1 MESWIRRSGGDGRA
15 IEELDVK
22 LLTRKDGG
30 IGEQTR
36 RIAHGAAEMLRPA
49 VRAQAG
55 ARRTLMHYIGQ
66 LPKYLRLL
74 GGLLADRRVA
84 IVDKLLVGAAIA
96 YIVAPVDF
104 LPDFVP
110 FLGQV
115 DDVYLLVLALQRLMR
130 NAGRGVV
137 LEHWAGEAKDL
148 AATNLQ
154 RVISAATFFLPRR
167 MRRGLRGVAR
177 R

>member
-1 MESWIRRSGGDGRA
+1 
-15 IEELDVK
+15 
-22 LLTRKDGG
+22 
-30 IGEQTR
+30 
-36 RIAHGAAEMLRPA
+36 MLRP
-49 VRAQAG
+49 VVQPRTG
-55 ARRTLMHYIGQ
+55 AKHTVAHYIGQ

-74 GGLLADRRVA
+74 AGLLTDQRVS

-115 DDVYLLVLALQRLMR
+115 DDVYLLVLALRRLMR
-130 NAGRGVV
+130 NAGRRVV
-137 LEHWAGEAKDL
+137 LDHWDGDASEL
-148 AATNLQ
+148 AASSLQ
-154 RVISAATFFLPRR
+154 RVLSAAAFFLPGRVTRR
-167 MRRGLRGVAR
+167 LRGVAR

>member
-1 MESWIRRSGGDGRA
+1 
-15 IEELDVK
+15 VK
-22 LLTRKDGG
+22 LLKRKDGG
-30 IGEQTR
+30 IGAQTR
-36 RIAHGAAEMLRPA
+36 RIAKGAADMLRP
-49 VRAQAG
+49 VVQPRTG
-55 ARRTLMHYIGQ
+55 AKHTVAHYIGQ

-74 GGLLADRRVA
+74 AGLLTDQRVS

-115 DDVYLLVLALQRLMR
+115 DDVYLLVLALRRLMR
-130 NAGRGVV
+130 NAGRRVV
-137 LEHWAGEAKDL
+137 LDHWDGDASEL
-148 AATNLQ
+148 AASSLQ
-154 RVISAATFFLPRR
+154 RVLSAAAFFLPGRVTRR
-167 MRRGLRGVAR
+167 LRGVAR

>member
-1 MESWIRRSGGDGRA
+1 M
-15 IEELDVK
+15 K
-22 LLTRKDGG
+22 LLKQKDGG
-30 IGEQTR
+30 IGAQTR
-36 RIAHGAAEMLRPA
+36 RLAKGAADLLRPVVRPRTGAKHA
-49 VRAQAG
+49 VA
-55 ARRTLMHYIGQ
+55 HYIGQ

-74 GGLLADRRVA
+74 AGLLTDRRVST
-84 IVDKLLVGAAIA
+84 VDKLLVGAAIA

-130 NAGRGVV
+130 NAGRRVV
-137 LEHWAGEAKDL
+137 LEHWAGEASDL
-148 AATNLQ
+148 AAINLQ
-154 RVISAATFFLPRR
+154 RVLSAAAFFLPTRVKRR
-167 MRRGLRGVAR
+167 LRGVAR